1 LRSWPSGNR
10 VDQLDLVGL
19 ALLGEDLLGPV
30 AAPGLLGEG
39 FVRRDDLAHLR
50 LDGGEVLRGEGLV
63 AGEVVVEAVLDHRA
77 DGHLRSRKKLLHG
90 LGQNVRA
97 IVPDQLQRPRVLAA
111 EELDSGVPGDRIGE
125 IGHRA
130 VERHGDGAL
139 GQRLGDALRDLAA
152 GGAGGVLALGAIG
165 ECQGDHGHLPPGS
178 LLPTEQVSG
187 TDGVLNEK
195 GEISRRQVRLL
206 RRRSGER

>member
-77 DGHLRSRKKLLHG
+77 RWSPACREELLHG
-90 LGQNVRA
+90 LRENVRA
-97 IVPDQLQRPRVLAA
+97 IVPDELQR
-111 EELDSGVPGDRIGE
+111 
-125 IGHRA
+125 
-130 VERHGDGAL
+130 
-139 GQRLGDALRDLAA
+139 A
-152 GGAGGVLALGAIG
+152 G
-165 ECQGDHGHLPPGS
+165 S
-178 LLPTEQVSG
+178 
-187 TDGVLNEK
+187 
-195 GEISRRQVRLL
+195 SRFRN
-206 RRRSGER
+206 SIFASA